1 MNTTPNNIH
10 PTESA
15 QILHAIGRVS
25 GQMEM
30 LIGQHSE
37 QARSIEGIRAEIRDQ
52 ENRFREALAQT
63 EQRVS
68 DKIDGA
74 LEPVNKR
81 IDSLSARVNGL
92 EAEDKRLI
100 EKVAKVSAVGGTI
113 SGGLIA
119 GAIEVVKHLAK

>member
-1 MNTTPNNIH
+1 MSNNIT

-15 QILHAIGRVS
+15 QILQAIGRVS

-30 LIGQHSE
+30 LIGQHRE

-52 ENRFREALAQT
+52 ETRFRETVAQT
-63 EQRVS
+63 EQRLS
-68 DKIDGA
+68 EKIDA
-74 LEPVNKR
+74 SLEPVNKR
-81 IDSLSARVNGL
+81 IDGLANRVGEL
-92 EAEDKRLI
+92 EKEDKRLI

-119 GAIEVVKHLAK
+119 GAIELIKHIGK

>member
-1 MNTTPNNIH
+1 MNNNSIT

-15 QILHAIGRVS
+15 QILQAIGRVS

-30 LIGQHSE
+30 LIGQHRE

-52 ENRFREALAQT
+52 ETRFRETVAQT
-63 EQRVS
+63 EQRLS
-68 DKIDGA
+68 EKIDA
-74 LEPVNKR
+74 SLEPVNKR
-81 IDSLSARVNGL
+81 IDGLANRVGEL
-92 EAEDKRLI
+92 EKEDKRLI

>member
-1 MNTTPNNIH
+1 MNNSIT

-15 QILHAIGRVS
+15 QILQAIGRVS

-30 LIGQHSE
+30 LIGQHRE

-52 ENRFREALAQT
+52 EARFRETVAQT
-63 EQRVS
+63 EQRLS
-68 DKIDGA
+68 EKIDA
-74 LEPVNKR
+74 SLEPVNKR
-81 IDSLSARVNGL
+81 IDGLANRVGEL
-92 EAEDKRLI
+92 EKEDKRLI

-119 GAIEVVKHLAK
+119 GAIELIKHVGK

>member
-1 MNTTPNNIH
+1 MNNNIT

-15 QILHAIGRVS
+15 QILQAIGRVS

-30 LIGQHSE
+30 LIGQHRE

-52 ENRFREALAQT
+52 ETRFRETVAQT
-63 EQRVS
+63 EQRLS
-68 DKIDGA
+68 EKIDA
-74 LEPVNKR
+74 SLEPVNKR
-81 IDSLSARVNGL
+81 IDGLANRVGEL
-92 EAEDKRLI
+92 EKEDKRLI

-119 GAIEVVKHLAK
+119 GAIELIKHIGK

>member
-1 MNTTPNNIH
+1 MTNNNIT

-15 QILHAIGRVS
+15 QILQAIGRVS

-30 LIGQHSE
+30 LIGQHRE
-37 QARSIEGIRAEIRDQ
+37 QARSIEGIRAEIREQ
-52 ENRFREALAQT
+52 ETRFRETVAQT
-63 EQRVS
+63 EQRLS
-68 DKIDGA
+68 EKIDA
-74 LEPVNKR
+74 SLEPVNKR
-81 IDSLSARVNGL
+81 IDGLANRVGEL
-92 EAEDKRLI
+92 EKEDKRLI

>member
-1 MNTTPNNIH
+1 MNNSIT

-15 QILHAIGRVS
+15 QILQAIGRVS

-30 LIGQHSE
+30 LIGQHRE
-37 QARSIEGIRAEIRDQ
+37 QARSIEGIRAEIREQ
-52 ENRFREALAQT
+52 ETRFRETVAQT
-63 EQRVS
+63 EQRLS
-68 DKIDGA
+68 ERIDA
-74 LEPVNKR
+74 SLEPVNKR
-81 IDSLSARVNGL
+81 IDGLANRVGEL
-92 EAEDKRLI
+92 EKEDKRLI

>member
-1 MNTTPNNIH
+1 MNNNSIT

-15 QILHAIGRVS
+15 QILQAIGRVS

-30 LIGQHSE
+30 LIGQHRE

-52 ENRFREALAQT
+52 EARFRETVAQT
-63 EQRVS
+63 EQRLS
-68 DKIDGA
+68 EKIDA
-74 LEPVNKR
+74 SLEPVNKR
-81 IDSLSARVNGL
+81 IDGLANRVGEL
-92 EAEDKRLI
+92 EKEDKRLI

-119 GAIEVVKHLAK
+119 GAIELIKHVGK

>member
-1 MNTTPNNIH
+1 MSNNIT

-15 QILHAIGRVS
+15 QILQAIGRVS

-30 LIGQHSE
+30 LIGQHRE

-52 ENRFREALAQT
+52 EARFRETVAQT
-63 EQRVS
+63 EQRLS
-68 DKIDGA
+68 EKIDA
-74 LEPVNKR
+74 SLEPVNKR
-81 IDSLSARVNGL
+81 IDGLANRVGEL
-92 EAEDKRLI
+92 EKEDKRLI

-119 GAIEVVKHLAK
+119 GAIELIKHVGK

>member
-1 MNTTPNNIH
+1 MNNSIT

-15 QILHAIGRVS
+15 QILQAIGRVS

-30 LIGQHSE
+30 LIGQHRE

-52 ENRFREALAQT
+52 EARFRETVAQT
-63 EQRVS
+63 EQRLS
-68 DKIDGA
+68 EKIDA
-74 LEPVNKR
+74 SLEPVNKR
-81 IDSLSARVNGL
+81 IDGLANRVGEL
-92 EAEDKRLI
+92 EKEDKRLI

-119 GAIEVVKHLAK
+119 GAIELIKHIGK